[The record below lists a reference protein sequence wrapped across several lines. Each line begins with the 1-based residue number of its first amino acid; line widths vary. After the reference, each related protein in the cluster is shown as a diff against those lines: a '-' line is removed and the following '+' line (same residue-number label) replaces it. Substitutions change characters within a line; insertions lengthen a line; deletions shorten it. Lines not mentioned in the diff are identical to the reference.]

1 MNDNGW
7 SAATECNYMDRL
19 LTLSGLLEI
28 WLQPLGKHA
37 SMMMPAVLSNSKMQ
51 LMTGGSRS
59 NYWCIELVF
68 DWAAQTKTKSCGSAG
83 IPAETHTAFNE
94 WAVVFVLYLIGIG
107 LAGISASGVCI

>member
-7 SAATECNYMDRL
+7 SAATEWNYMDRL

-59 NYWCIELVF
+59 NFWCIELVF
-68 DWAAQTKTKSCGSAG
+68 DWAAQTKTKSCGSAYQQKH
-83 IPAETHTAFNE
+83 TH
-94 WAVVFVLYLIGIG
+94 
-107 LAGISASGVCI
+107 GV